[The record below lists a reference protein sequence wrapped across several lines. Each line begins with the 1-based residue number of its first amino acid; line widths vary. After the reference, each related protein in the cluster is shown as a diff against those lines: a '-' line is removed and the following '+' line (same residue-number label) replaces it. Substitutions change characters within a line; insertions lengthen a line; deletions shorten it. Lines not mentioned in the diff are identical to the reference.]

1 MDEEILYNPANI
13 ANAIKAVA
21 KERGVPLKTLL
32 ADCELGEN
40 TISHMRHGRSLAS
53 DSLARIADRL
63 NCSVDLL
70 LGRAAFSPSILTDEL
85 NAIYP
90 WLSSAAQSQVVGYA
104 HRLKE
109 LEDMRGQEPD
119 AQE

>member
-1 MDEEILYNPANI
+1 MSQENLYNPANL
-13 ANAIKAVA
+13 ADAIKAVA

-32 ADCELGEN
+32 ADCGLGSN
-40 TISHMRHGRSLAS
+40 AMSSLRHGKSLAS

-109 LEDMRGQEPD
+109 LEDRRGQGPD